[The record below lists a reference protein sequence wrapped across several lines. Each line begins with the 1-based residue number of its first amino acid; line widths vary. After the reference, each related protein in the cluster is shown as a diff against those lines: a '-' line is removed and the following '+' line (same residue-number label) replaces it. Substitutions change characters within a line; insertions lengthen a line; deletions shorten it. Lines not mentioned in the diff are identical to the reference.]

1 MSLWLW
7 FCFKYM
13 KTWMILDVCIDI
25 TWSEY
30 TAWITTKYCSCF
42 RCSLLAY
49 NIIVHLSTPKRYIRL
64 DSDSKKS
71 SPGTFCFRWK
81 VTGSLKFCYPAGIV
95 ATMEDCGAGE
105 MIIYHGK
112 DDDHYRKSQTLSV
125 CLSLAVTV
133 CLSLSLSLS
142 CLCLSVCI
150 SGLNECKLQ
159 SL

>member
-1 MSLWLW
+1 
-7 FCFKYM
+7 
-13 KTWMILDVCIDI
+13 
-25 TWSEY
+25 
-30 TAWITTKYCSCF
+30 
-42 RCSLLAY
+42 
-49 NIIVHLSTPKRYIRL
+49 
-64 DSDSKKS
+64 
-71 SPGTFCFRWK
+71 
-81 VTGSLKFCYPAGIV
+81 
-95 ATMEDCGAGE
+95 MEDCGAGE

-125 CLSLAVTV
+125 CLSPAVTV